1 MRAGAALRGVCAPAA
16 PRRPR
21 GFTLVELVLMI
32 SILGILAMLA
42 VPEQTVFHEVK
53 LRAAAR
59 RLVSDLRYAQSRTM
73 ASRTVHRV
81 VFDLEADRYAVVTE
95 RGAPVADPAD
105 RGRALEMDYR
115 LHEEFRGVSVA
126 SVTFGGTREV
136 AFDFLGTPRD
146 GAGEDLARPGRV
158 VLGYEG
164 MLEEIE
170 VAPGTGK
177 VRIR

>member
-1 MRAGAALRGVCAPAA
+1 
-16 PRRPR
+16 
-21 GFTLVELVLMI
+21 MI

-59 RLVSDLRYAQSRTM
+59 RLVSDLRHAQSRTM

-81 VFDLEADRYAVVTE
+81 VFDLENDRYAVLTE
-95 RGAPVADPAD
+95 RGTPVADPAD

-115 LHEEFRGVSVA
+115 RHEEFRGVSIA
-126 SVTFGGTREV
+126 SASFGGTREV
-136 AFDFLGTPRD
+136 AFDFLGTPRS
-146 GAGEDLARPGRV
+146 GTGEDLRQPGRV
-158 VLGYEG
+158 VLAYAG
-164 MLEEIE
+164 MLEEVE

-177 VRIR
+177 ARIR